1 MYVISAFTSKYQKF
15 AEELEQS
22 IKKQGIDKYKIY
34 YYDDRKDWAK
44 NTQIKPEILLKAIN
58 EYNEPVLWVD
68 ADAEIYGDLNYFI
81 NLPDYIDIG
90 VYYLN
95 TKHKPNE
102 MLSGTLYFGNT
113 ATSKQILTH
122 WQNICNANKK
132 WDQINLQKI
141 GSGRSSR
148 PGRFQKRRHPRR
160 PGGRFRASPGLQ
172 REHLRFE
179 PGAHSGYL
187 SCPHGNA

>member
-113 ATSKQILTH
+113 ATSKQILTQ
-122 WQNICNANKK
+122 WQNICNTNKK

-141 GSGRSSR
+141 VDRTACSKIVFPSDYIVISGTHRTWQQDVKKIIIYHKQASR
-148 PGRFQKRRHPRR
+148 EVRR
-160 PGGRFRASPGLQ
+160 GKL
-172 REHLRFE
+172 
-179 PGAHSGYL
+179 
-187 SCPHGNA
+187 